1 MIFPDSEGIIIN
13 GRCLIVHTRIDDRD
27 GVRSL
32 RDLRRGQQKIVSGGA
47 MNNIIIV

>member
-1 MIFPDSEGIIIN
+1 MIYPDSEGIIIN
-13 GRCLIVHTRIDDRD
+13 GRLIVHTRIDDRD